1 MLAVSIDGYLVAPQQ
16 AAISVFDRGFLYGDG
31 VFEVFRTWDEE
42 AVDVAAHIER
52 LLASA
57 VALSIKAPAKERI
70 VHAVELTLAN
80 SGPGEHRIRVVLTRG
95 PGALAAPLASLGPG
109 RLIVIVEP
117 LPAQPAELSLAIVDW
132 PLPRRA
138 GAGHKTLAYLD
149 HILARELAVAAGA
162 DEAVRLGPDGTVV
175 ECATANV
182 FAVIGGTVV
191 TPPIEAGILPGV
203 TRAHVLAAC
212 AVAEVAAEQRALSVA
227 DVKGADELFIT
238 SAVRGVLPVTKLD
251 GTPRA
256 AGPITARV
264 IDAYLAGIRK
274 QTVA

>member
-1 MLAVSIDGYLVAPQQ
+1 MLAVSIDGYLVAPEH

-42 AVDVAAHIER
+42 AVDAAAHVER
-52 LLASA
+52 LVASA
-57 VALSIKAPAKERI
+57 IVLSIKAPPKDRI
-70 VHAVELTLAN
+70 LHAVELTLAN
-80 SGPGEHRIRVVLTRG
+80 SGPGEHRIRIVLTRG
-95 PGALAAPLASLGPG
+95 PGALAAPITSLGPG

-117 LPAQPAELSLAIVDW
+117 LPVQPAELSLAVVDL
-132 PLPRRA
+132 PLARRS
-138 GAGHKTLAYLD
+138 GAGHKTLAYLE

-162 DEAVRLGPDGTVV
+162 DEAVRLGPDGNVV

-182 FAVIGGTVV
+182 FAVIGGVV
-191 TPPIEAGILPGV
+191 MTPPVDVGILPGV
-203 TRAHVLAAC
+203 TRAHVLDAC
-212 AVAEVAAEQRALSVA
+212 ALAEVAAEQRALTVDELRA
-227 DVKGADELFIT
+227 ADEVFIT
-238 SAVRGVLPVTKLD
+238 SAVRGVVPVTKLD
-251 GTPRA
+251 GAPRA